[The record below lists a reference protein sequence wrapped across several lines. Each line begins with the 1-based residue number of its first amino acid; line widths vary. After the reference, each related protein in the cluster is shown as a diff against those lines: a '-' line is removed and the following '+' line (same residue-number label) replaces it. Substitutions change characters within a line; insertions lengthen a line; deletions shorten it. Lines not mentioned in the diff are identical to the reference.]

1 MEKYIKQLVTL
12 GMNADDGAILTKIAN
27 DHKMTS
33 IYELLA
39 LRLDCPIVCPTAR
52 GNKWSLYHLHD
63 LHVETQLF
71 LRVLTSLCFYL
82 DVNDKHIKSIH
93 HLTKTA
99 AFQIVG
105 EYENLRKRKLN
116 NDQFR
121 RSLNLAFDMVTNELA
136 NLLTKFWSSKLS
148 FSIRN
153 DFIHILRILAMLNKK
168 ELEINFL
175 EATSKFHLN
184 LRAFLPRYKSI
195 QITCL
200 LSMLPFFN

>member
-1 MEKYIKQLVTL
+1 MRAKFPLFL
-12 GMNADDGAILTKIAN
+12 KIYPL
-27 DHKMTS
+27 S
-33 IYELLA
+33 YSLLA
-39 LRLDCPIVCPTAR
+39 
-52 GNKWSLYHLHD
+52 
-63 LHVETQLF
+63 
-71 LRVLTSLCFYL
+71 SLCFYL
-82 DVNDKHIKSIH
+82 DVNDKHIKSIR

-116 NDQFR
+116 DDQYKR
-121 RSLNLAFDMVTNELA
+121 TLNLAFNMITNELN

-153 DFIHILRILAMLNKK
+153 DYIHILRILALLNKK
-168 ELEINFL
+168 ELETNFI

-195 QITCL
+195 QITYL
-200 LSMLPFFN
+200 PSMLPWPVESVITKASPFIKACKHSFSTASTNE